1 MRAKWQTFDLSPLDR
16 IRYTISMNDKKQGI
30 IYIIMAGFFFALM
43 TFFVRMSGDLP
54 TMQKAFFRNA
64 VAAVAAVILL
74 AKSDEGFK
82 IKKDSWK
89 GLFLR
94 SFFGTTGLICN
105 FYAVDHLAIADANIL
120 NKLSPFF
127 AIIMSYFVLKEK
139 ANKTEWLCVVTA
151 FIGAVFVVKPS
162 MNVQFFNA
170 MIGVIGG
177 FGAGVAYTFVRK
189 LGKQGE
195 RGPVIVMCF
204 SVFSCIVTAPF
215 LFVGAKPMSVYQI
228 VMLLFAGAAATGGQ
242 LSITKAYTKAP
253 AKEISVFDYSQVI
266 FAALLGFVFLQQIP
280 DYLSVIGYV
289 IIIGSAQNEILDSL
303 KPAYVQGITLLGGD
317 PFEEENQEALVPFM
331 RRVKERYPNKDVWAY
346 TGYLYEEL
354 LENGRKHTEYT
365 DELLS
370 MIDVLV
376 DGPFIE
382 EQKDITLKFKGSA
395 NQRVIDMEKTRATGE
410 VSILQFTKI

>member
-1 MRAKWQTFDLSPLDR
+1 
-16 IRYTISMNDKKQGI
+16 MNDKKQGI

-162 MNVQFFNA
+162 MNMQFLNA

-228 VMLLFAGAAATGGQ
+228 VMLLFAGSCRYRRTAFNHEGIHQGPCKGDIGVR
-242 LSITKAYTKAP
+242 L
-253 AKEISVFDYSQVI
+253 
-266 FAALLGFVFLQQIP
+266 FA
-280 DYLSVIGYV
+280 
-289 IIIGSAQNEILDSL
+289 
-303 KPAYVQGITLLGGD
+303 
-317 PFEEENQEALVPFM
+317 
-331 RRVKERYPNKDVWAY
+331 
-346 TGYLYEEL
+346 GYLCRSAGL
-354 LENGRKHTEYT
+354 CLFAT
-365 DELLS
+365 DTGLS
-370 MIDVLV
+370 KCDRICYNNRQCN
-376 DGPFIE
+376 F
-382 EQKDITLKFKGSA
+382 
-395 NQRVIDMEKTRATGE
+395 
-410 VSILQFTKI
+410 

>member
-43 TFFVRMSGDLP
+43 TFFGRMSGDLP

-215 LFVGAKPMSVYQI
+215 LLVGAKPMSVYQI
-228 VMLLFAGAAATGGQ
+228 VMLLLAGAAATGGQ

-289 IIIGSAQNEILDSL
+289 IIIGSAIFKWNYNL
-303 KPAYVQGITLLGGD
+303 
-317 PFEEENQEALVPFM
+317 
-331 RRVKERYPNKDVWAY
+331 R
-346 TGYLYEEL
+346 YEE
-354 LENGRKHTEYT
+354 K
-365 DELLS
+365 
-370 MIDVLV
+370 V
-376 DGPFIE
+376 
-382 EQKDITLKFKGSA
+382 
-395 NQRVIDMEKTRATGE
+395 
-410 VSILQFTKI
+410 